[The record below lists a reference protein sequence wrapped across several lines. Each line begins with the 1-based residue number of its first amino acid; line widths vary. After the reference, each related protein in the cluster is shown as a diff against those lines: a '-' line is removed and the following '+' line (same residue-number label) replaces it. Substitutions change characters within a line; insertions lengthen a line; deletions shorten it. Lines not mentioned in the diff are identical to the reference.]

1 MTFKQKLHRL
11 MEKYDVLK
19 DRKKIDDYKRMIRY
33 GVMGELGENYY
44 LFLYRD
50 LYRSAAYY
58 GSIVFLNR
66 PDDMGNPVRIYCFEQ
81 DGVEQARNIY
91 IRTALYFFKN
101 EESNTMELAGNMVEI
116 FNRARERINEFIETE
131 TSPLPELKTFNFDVS
146 GQEVQFREIALQT
159 GARQIENR
167 NLKRKLQILKE
178 TPDSDILAVEKPE
191 VRLGLNLKIEA
202 AGMEEGNKILFQPM
216 AVPVKQTGQYGNPK
230 KLAPADVSR
239 YNFTDLSPLLENFLN
254 HFAALNHHLFSDVL
268 KTRIINQLYAGVL
281 MEEVFALPAELRF
294 CQTGIYKGWHP
305 LHTVIFNRVDVWF
318 APSLKKETVFTI
330 RLTFVADGRGDGEG
344 DTLETV
350 ELDTVDDYTIQGI
363 HVFFVSPGGDH
374 YLAVPEKSIQSR
386 FHNFFTFL
394 ESDREFFIC
403 DFDEILNALR
413 EIESDYIHVDTQLLK
428 KYALELKPT
437 PVLNILPMDLES
449 GKSER
454 VEIDFDYRGE
464 IGKFL
469 EKHPDKA
476 VFTYNRDEAFENM
489 CRHLLKSD
497 LLLRE
502 EIDYDQKEKS
512 VFYYFYFKEGDYLNW
527 VMERAQFYLE
537 KGFRIYMAKWK
548 RYIGAAGSG
557 ITISIDHD
565 IDWLEF
571 KPAVHDF
578 LTGKSFDIEAVDLEN
593 NTVTDSK
600 GNLHMLTRQELE
612 KLIAVSRYGERYGNV
627 FRVPSRNHI
636 LIGELYDQRMD
647 DIPELRE
654 ILTRDK
660 RLKEFKGI
668 EDYALSP
675 EFNGELRNY
684 QKEGFKWLRFLREYD
699 FSGCLA
705 DDMGLGKTV
714 QTLALLQTLKDIG
727 GMKTSLLVAP
737 VSAIP
742 NWEAETRKFA
752 PGIVFRRHIGVNRE
766 KSTEGWTDFD
776 LIFTS
781 YATMRNDVELFSEF
795 DFDYI
800 ILDESQNIKNYTSQV
815 SKAAKVLKGN
825 HRLALSGTPI
835 ENNTME
841 LWSLFDFLMPGYLGN
856 PRWFSQQFAV
866 DIEREKSTRKAELLK
881 KMIYPFILRR
891 KKEEVETELPEKTEI
906 VTRLAMEEE
915 QLKLYEEMAKYYRE
929 ELEKEIDEKGVAKSS
944 IKIFEGM
951 LRLRQLCLFP
961 RLVNEKFREVPSAKF
976 DHFVELMEDILSED
990 HKVLVFSQFVEA
1002 LHILREYFDERGIE
1016 YSYIDGSVHL
1026 DTREKMVTSFQ
1037 EEADRRVFLLSL
1049 KAGGVALNLT
1059 AADYVVIFDPWWNPA
1074 VEAQAIDRS
1083 HRIGQTRKVF
1093 VYRMVMEGSIEEKM
1107 LALQEEKTAL
1117 VENLITSD
1125 AGSFKNL
1132 KKEDILSLFR

>member
-11 MEKYDVLK
+11 VEKYDVVK

-33 GVMGELGENYY
+33 GVMGELGENYF

-58 GSIVFLNR
+58 GSIVFLNK
-66 PDDMGNPVRIYCFEQ
+66 PDDMGNPVRIHCFEQ
-81 DGVEQARNIY
+81 DGVEQTRNIY
-91 IRTALYFFKN
+91 IRTALYFLKN
-101 EESNTMELAGNMVEI
+101 EESNTMELAGNMVEV
-116 FNRARERINEFIETE
+116 FNRAREKVNEYIETE
-131 TSPLPELKTFNFDVS
+131 TSPLPKLRDFNFDVS
-146 GQEVQFREIALQT
+146 DQEIRFQEIALET

-167 NLKRKLQILKE
+167 NLKRRLQILKE
-178 TPDSDILAVEKPE
+178 KPETGNLAVEKPE
-191 VRLGLNLKIEA
+191 VRLGLNLKIEN
-202 AGMEEGNKILFQPM
+202 AGIEEGNIMVFQPM
-216 AVPVKQTGQYGNPK
+216 VVPVKQTGQFGNPK
-230 KLAPADVSR
+230 RLAPADVPR
-239 YNFTDLSPLLENFLN
+239 YNFTGLSPFLENFLN

-268 KTRIINQLYAGVL
+268 KTRIINQLYADVL
-281 MEEVFALPAELRF
+281 MEEVFALPTDLRF
-294 CQTGIYKGWHP
+294 CQTGVFKGWHP
-305 LHTVIFNRVDVWF
+305 LHTVIFDRVDVWF

-330 RLTFVADGRGDGEG
+330 RLTFTADLDDGNGERKK
-344 DTLETV
+344 V
-350 ELDTVDDYTIQGI
+350 ELDTADDYTIQGV
-363 HVFFVSPGGDH
+363 HVLFVSPEGEH
-374 YLAVPEKSIQSR
+374 CLAVPEKSIQSH
-386 FHNFFTFL
+386 FINFFKFL
-394 ESDREFFIC
+394 ETDREFFIC
-403 DFDEILNALR
+403 DFDEILNSLR
-413 EIESDYIHVDTQLLK
+413 EIQSDYIHVDTQLLK
-428 KYALELKPT
+428 KYALELKPA
-437 PVLNILPMDLES
+437 PILNILPMDPER

-464 IGKFL
+464 IKKFL

-476 VFTYNRDEAFENM
+476 VFIYDRDETFENM

-497 LLLRE
+497 PMLKE

-512 VFYYFYFKEGDYLNW
+512 VFYYFYFKKGDYLGW
-527 VMERAQFYLE
+527 VMDRAQFYLE

-548 RYIGAAGSG
+548 RYIGAAGSR
-557 ITISIDHD
+557 ITISIDHN

-571 KPAVHDF
+571 KPTAQDF
-578 LTGKSFDIEAVDLEN
+578 ITGKSFDIEAVDLEN

-600 GNLHMLTRQELE
+600 GNLHILTKEELK
-612 KLIAVSRYGERYGNV
+612 KLIAISRYGERVGNM
-627 FRVPSRNHI
+627 FRVPSKNHI
-636 LIGELYDQRMD
+636 LIGELYDKRMD

-654 ILTRDK
+654 ILSRDK
-660 RLKEFKGI
+660 RLKKFKGI

-675 EFNGELRNY
+675 GFNGELRNY
-684 QKEGFKWLRFLREYD
+684 QKEGFKWLRFLKEYD

-714 QTLALLQTLKDIG
+714 QTLAMLQTLKDIG

-752 PGIVFRRHIGVNRE
+752 PGIVFHRHMGAARE
-766 KSTEGWTDFD
+766 KSTAGWNDVD

-781 YATMRNDVELFSEF
+781 YATMRNDIDLFSEF
-795 DFDYI
+795 EFDYI

-841 LWSLFDFLMPGYLGN
+841 LWSLFDFLMPGYLGTS
-856 PRWFSQQFAV
+856 RWFTQNFAV
-866 DIEREKSTRKAELLK
+866 DIEREKSERKTELLK

-906 VTRLAMEEE
+906 VTRLAMDEE
-915 QLKLYEEMAKYYRE
+915 QSRLYEEMATYYRE
-929 ELEKEIDEKGVAKSS
+929 EIEREINEKGVEKSS

-961 RLVNEKFREVPSAKF
+961 RLVNDKFREVPSAKF

-990 HKVLVFSQFVEA
+990 HKVLIFSQFVEA
-1002 LHILREYFDERGIE
+1002 LHILRDYFDDSGIG

-1026 DTREKMVTSFQ
+1026 NTREKMVKSFQ

-1059 AADYVVIFDPWWNPA
+1059 AADYVIIFDPWWNPA

-1083 HRIGQTRKVF
+1083 HRIGQTRKVL
-1093 VYRMVMEGSIEEKM
+1093 VYRMVMENSIEEKM
-1107 LALQEEKTAL
+1107 LELQEAKTAL

-1125 AGSFKNL
+1125 AGTFKNL